1 MSVSTVVSMHWKVR
15 QYILTGGRTR
25 TRQPLLMHTLV
36 SVPDYDAGFAGGLQ
50 PEARSLY
57 ECARQVCSIAELSA
71 TCGVSLGV
79 TRVVVDD
86 LAAHDRIFVHPE
98 AYGSGTSRTDVTVL
112 ERLRSGLR
120 KLA

>member
-1 MSVSTVVSMHWKVR
+1 MVSTHWKVR
-15 QYILTGGRTR
+15 PYVLTGGRTR

-36 SVPDYDAGFAGGLQ
+36 SVGDYDAMFAASLQ

-57 ECARQVCSIAELSA
+57 DHARQVCSIAELSA
-71 TCGVSLGV
+71 TCGMSLGV

-98 AYGSGTSRTDVTVL
+98 AYGSGTSKTDLTLL